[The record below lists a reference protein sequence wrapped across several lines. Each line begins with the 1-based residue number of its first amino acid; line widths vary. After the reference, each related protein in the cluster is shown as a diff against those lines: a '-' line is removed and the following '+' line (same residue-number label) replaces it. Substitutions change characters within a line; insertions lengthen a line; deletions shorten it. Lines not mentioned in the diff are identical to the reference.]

1 MDLGEDPMPIDEV
14 KKEIL
19 KRLECIKPYKVILF
33 GSSAYGSSHPDSDI
47 DLLVV
52 TDNDYLPKNY
62 KENMENYHMVSSLLR
77 DLKKNMPMDLIVHT
91 KPMHDAFIHLGS
103 MFAREVLKKGE
114 VLYEKDI

>member
-1 MDLGEDPMPIDEV
+1 MDVL

-19 KRLECIKPYKVILF
+19 KRLEGIKPYKVILF
-33 GSSAYGSSHPDSDI
+33 GSFAYGTPNPYSDI

-62 KENMENYHMVSSLLR
+62 RENMENYHMVSSLLR
-77 DLKKNMPMDLIVHT
+77 DLKKKMPMDLIVHT
-91 KPMHDAFIHLGS
+91 KPMHDAFIRQGS
-103 MFAREVLKKGE
+103 MFAREVMKKGE